1 MPVWIIILSVL
12 FLVLAIF
19 RLDLALLLLI
29 AALPSYL
36 IRFQLAGLPFTFLE
50 VMILISFIVWFGKFF
65 VPNLKNLWKNRPSRI
80 PYPFSWEIALAVI
93 IAFVSVGVAGFSTEA
108 LGIWK
113 AYFFEPALLFI
124 LLFNIFKTKREWL
137 KIFWALLLSAVVVSL
152 FALVQKITGNFIA
165 NPFWAAEAQRRTVSF
180 FGYPNAVGLYLAPII
195 ALLTGWLFYKKEKNS
210 LLKTALILTSIIL
223 AVLAV
228 WFARS
233 EGALIGLA
241 AALLVFGLLANK
253 ISRLTTIVILIFG
266 AVIIFSSPVLK
277 TVLLEKVAL
286 RDLSGEIR
294 RQQWRETGQMLNGSR
309 FWLGAGLSN
318 YQAAVSP
325 YHQEG
330 IFFNRDKIENFHAQA
345 WVNAELREKYWQPVE
360 IYLYP
365 HNIILNFWSELGL
378 AGALLFL
385 WIIIKHL
392 YISLRLTVAYGR
404 DKRSEKYLA
413 LGLLMAMVT
422 IVVHGLVD
430 VPYFKNDLA
439 AMFWLLIAFAGAWH
453 LDYRRDQELKN

>member
-180 FGYPNAVGLYLAPII
+180 FGYPNAVGLYLAPIV

-241 AALLVFGLLANK
+241 AALFVFGLLANK
-253 ISRLTTIVILIFG
+253 ISRLTTIIILIFG
-266 AVIIFSSPVLK
+266 AAIIFSSPVLK

-294 RQQWRETGQMLNGSR
+294 RQQWRETGQMLSGSR

-345 WVNAELREKYWQPVE
+345 WVSAELREKYWQPVE

-392 YISLRLTVAYGR
+392 YISLRLTVAYSR